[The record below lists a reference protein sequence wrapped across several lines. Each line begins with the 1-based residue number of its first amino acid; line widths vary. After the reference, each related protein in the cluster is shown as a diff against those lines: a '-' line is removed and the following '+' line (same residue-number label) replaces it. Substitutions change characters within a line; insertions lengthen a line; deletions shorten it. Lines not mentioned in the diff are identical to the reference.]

1 MTRRSLAVTAVVLV
15 VLLVAAGW
23 WRRARLEDETAVARA
38 NRRTET
44 HEITRTQAQ
53 LRKVLFTAARIET
66 DNAALRATA
75 TELTGTAL
83 GLANQISGV
92 QRERDD
98 ASLAAFYAG
107 HRVAD
112 LHTCLDGLERALN
125 QVSVGDPGAV
135 TSLGAVTT
143 ACRAVGA

>member
-1 MTRRSLAVTAVVLV
+1 MTRRTVAVVAVVLV

-38 NRRTET
+38 DRRTEAL
-44 HEITRTQAQ
+44 EITRTRARLRTVLLRAAQ
-53 LRKVLFTAARIET
+53 VET

-83 GLANQISGV
+83 GLANQIAGV

-112 LHTCLDGLERALN
+112 LHTCLDGVERALN

-135 TSLGAVTT
+135 ASLGAVTT